1 MSTFN
6 YLIFYFKHRRGTLF
20 CLFTPFILLTMK
32 LKSINVF
39 SLVLSNRRSEF
50 KAKAIGDSENLGAV
64 TPSVGPNW
72 NGTNMYSLYCY
83 TTILSTYYLFS
94 KRKEWLVFETI

>member
-83 TTILSTYYLFS
+83 TTIFINILFIF
-94 KRKEWLVFETI
+94 KKEGMVSI